1 MLQIYLEKNVKGKL
15 RGAEYIV
22 AVPTNITKV
31 EKKAFS
37 DIFYKSKLKPKSVLL
52 CEKPIADA
60 VGFGLDVS
68 EPTGIMIVDIGADT
82 TEISVI
88 SLGGLVLSDLLHYGG
103 NKIDESII
111 TYVKRK
117 YNLVI
122 GQKTAQAMKE
132 RLGSGVPGK
141 TETMGVVGR
150 DVVSG
155 LPVEIEMSAAV
166 VYEAIKDHLGTIC
179 NAIKMILEKTPPE
192 LSADIIDHGI
202 TLTGGG
208 GLLHGLVHPEGGH
221 ILLIRHPKDTYEGKC
236 PFHKNCVEGLAAG
249 PSIEARWGK
258 KAAELADRDEV
269 WEMEAYYIAQAIT
282 DYILSYSPQKII
294 LWGGVMHQ
302 EKLFGMVRKE
312 VLNLLNGYVAHET
325 ITEHIDQYIV
335 PPALGED
342 PGIMGAIKLG
352 LDALG

>member
-1 MLQIYLEKNVKGKL
+1 MLIGGIEAGGTKMVCAVGDESGKVMDRVSFPTRQPEETFRDLIDYFKGRDIQALGVGCFGPLDLNKNSKTYG
-15 RGAEYIV
+15 Y
-22 AVPTNITKV
+22 ITKTP
-31 EKKAFS
+31 KKGWEYC
-37 DIFYKSKLKPKSVLL
+37 DVVGTLKNALNVP
-52 CEKPIADA
+52 
-60 VGFGLDVS
+60 VGFDTDVNGAVLGEVTWGAAKGLDS
-68 EPTGIMIVDIGADT
+68 AIYITIGTGVG
-82 TEISVI
+82 V
-88 SLGGLVLSDLLHYGG
+88 GV
-103 NKIDESII
+103 
-111 TYVKRK
+111 YV
-117 YNLVI
+117 N
-122 GQKTAQAMKE
+122 
-132 RLGSGVPGK
+132 
-141 TETMGVVGR
+141 
-150 DVVSG
+150 
-155 LPVEIEMSAAV
+155 
-166 VYEAIKDHLGTIC
+166 
-179 NAIKMILEKTPPE
+179 
-192 LSADIIDHGI
+192 
-202 TLTGGG
+202 G

-312 VLNLLNGYVAHET
+312 VLNLLNGYVAHEM

>member
-1 MLQIYLEKNVKGKL
+1 MLIGGIEAGGTKMVCAVGDENGVVKD
-15 RGAEYIV
+15 RTSF
-22 AVPTNITKV
+22 PTRQPEETFADMIAYYRNWDIQALGIGCFGPLDLNRQSRTYGYITKTPKPGWGNCDIV
-31 EKKAFS
+31 GAF
-37 DIFYKSKLKPKSVLL
+37 K
-52 CEKPIADA
+52 DA
-60 VGFGLDVS
+60 LGVPVGFDTDVNGAVLGEVTWGAAKGLDS
-68 EPTGIMIVDIGADT
+68 AIYITIGTGVG
-82 TEISVI
+82 V
-88 SLGGLVLSDLLHYGG
+88 GV
-103 NKIDESII
+103 
-111 TYVKRK
+111 YV
-117 YNLVI
+117 N
-122 GQKTAQAMKE
+122 
-132 RLGSGVPGK
+132 
-141 TETMGVVGR
+141 
-150 DVVSG
+150 
-155 LPVEIEMSAAV
+155 
-166 VYEAIKDHLGTIC
+166 
-179 NAIKMILEKTPPE
+179 
-192 LSADIIDHGI
+192 
-202 TLTGGG
+202 G

-269 WEMEAYYIAQAIT
+269 GEMDAYYIAQAIT

-312 VLNLLNGYVAHET
+312 VLNLLNGYVAHEM

>member
-1 MLQIYLEKNVKGKL
+1 MLIGGIEAGGTKMVCAVGDENGVIKDRTSFPTRQPEETFADMIAYYKNWDIQALGIGCFGPVDLNRQSRTYG
-15 RGAEYIV
+15 Y
-22 AVPTNITKV
+22 ITKTPKPGWGNCDIV
-31 EKKAFS
+31 GAF
-37 DIFYKSKLKPKSVLL
+37 K
-52 CEKPIADA
+52 DA
-60 VGFGLDVS
+60 LGVPVGFDTDVNGAVLGEVTWGAAKGLDS
-68 EPTGIMIVDIGADT
+68 AIYITIGTGVG
-82 TEISVI
+82 V
-88 SLGGLVLSDLLHYGG
+88 GV
-103 NKIDESII
+103 
-111 TYVKRK
+111 YV
-117 YNLVI
+117 N
-122 GQKTAQAMKE
+122 
-132 RLGSGVPGK
+132 
-141 TETMGVVGR
+141 
-150 DVVSG
+150 
-155 LPVEIEMSAAV
+155 
-166 VYEAIKDHLGTIC
+166 
-179 NAIKMILEKTPPE
+179 
-192 LSADIIDHGI
+192 
-202 TLTGGG
+202 G

-312 VLNLLNGYVAHET
+312 VLNLLNGYVAHEM

>member
-1 MLQIYLEKNVKGKL
+1 MVCAVGDENGVVKD
-15 RGAEYIV
+15 RTSF
-22 AVPTNITKV
+22 PTRQPEETFADMIAYYRNWDIQALGIGCFGPLDLNRQSRTYGYITKTPKPGWGNCDIV
-31 EKKAFS
+31 GAF
-37 DIFYKSKLKPKSVLL
+37 K
-52 CEKPIADA
+52 DA
-60 VGFGLDVS
+60 LGVPVGFDTDVNGAVLGEVTWGAAKGLDS
-68 EPTGIMIVDIGADT
+68 AIYITIGTGVG
-82 TEISVI
+82 V
-88 SLGGLVLSDLLHYGG
+88 GV
-103 NKIDESII
+103 
-111 TYVKRK
+111 YV
-117 YNLVI
+117 N
-122 GQKTAQAMKE
+122 
-132 RLGSGVPGK
+132 
-141 TETMGVVGR
+141 
-150 DVVSG
+150 
-155 LPVEIEMSAAV
+155 
-166 VYEAIKDHLGTIC
+166 
-179 NAIKMILEKTPPE
+179 
-192 LSADIIDHGI
+192 
-202 TLTGGG
+202 G

-282 DYILSYSPQKII
+282 DYIFSYSPQKII

-312 VLNLLNGYVAHET
+312 VLNLLNGYVAHEM

>member
-1 MLQIYLEKNVKGKL
+1 MVC
-15 RGAEYIV
+15 
-22 AVPTNITKV
+22 AVGDENGVIKDRTSFPTRQPEETFADMIAYYRNWDIQALGIGCFGPVDLNRQSRTYGYITKTPKPGWGNCDIV
-31 EKKAFS
+31 GAF
-37 DIFYKSKLKPKSVLL
+37 K
-52 CEKPIADA
+52 DA
-60 VGFGLDVS
+60 LGVPVGFDTDVNGAVLGEVTWGAAKGLDS
-68 EPTGIMIVDIGADT
+68 AIYITIGTGVG
-82 TEISVI
+82 V
-88 SLGGLVLSDLLHYGG
+88 GV
-103 NKIDESII
+103 
-111 TYVKRK
+111 YV
-117 YNLVI
+117 N
-122 GQKTAQAMKE
+122 
-132 RLGSGVPGK
+132 
-141 TETMGVVGR
+141 
-150 DVVSG
+150 
-155 LPVEIEMSAAV
+155 
-166 VYEAIKDHLGTIC
+166 
-179 NAIKMILEKTPPE
+179 
-192 LSADIIDHGI
+192 
-202 TLTGGG
+202 G

-282 DYILSYSPQKII
+282 DYIFSYSPQKII

-312 VLNLLNGYVAHET
+312 VLNLLNGYVAHEM

>member
-1 MLQIYLEKNVKGKL
+1 MPPVSCIMDSNC
-15 RGAEYIV
+15 
-22 AVPTNITKV
+22 TNIILSRRRKHVNRRNRGRNWDIQALGIGCFGPLDLNRQSRTYGYITKTPKPGWGNCDIV
-31 EKKAFS
+31 GAF
-37 DIFYKSKLKPKSVLL
+37 K
-52 CEKPIADA
+52 DA
-60 VGFGLDVS
+60 LGVPVGFDTDVNGAVLGEVTWGAAKGLDS
-68 EPTGIMIVDIGADT
+68 AIYITIGTGVG
-82 TEISVI
+82 V
-88 SLGGLVLSDLLHYGG
+88 GV
-103 NKIDESII
+103 
-111 TYVKRK
+111 YV
-117 YNLVI
+117 N
-122 GQKTAQAMKE
+122 
-132 RLGSGVPGK
+132 
-141 TETMGVVGR
+141 
-150 DVVSG
+150 
-155 LPVEIEMSAAV
+155 
-166 VYEAIKDHLGTIC
+166 
-179 NAIKMILEKTPPE
+179 
-192 LSADIIDHGI
+192 
-202 TLTGGG
+202 G

-312 VLNLLNGYVAHET
+312 VLNLLNGYVAHEM

-342 PGIMGAIKLG
+342 PGIKLG

>member
-1 MLQIYLEKNVKGKL
+1 MLIGGIEAGGTKMVC
-15 RGAEYIV
+15 
-22 AVPTNITKV
+22 AVGDENGVIKDRTSFPTRQPEETFADMIAYYRNWDIQALGIGCFGPVDLNRQSRTYGYITKTPKPGWGNCDIV
-31 EKKAFS
+31 GAF
-37 DIFYKSKLKPKSVLL
+37 K
-52 CEKPIADA
+52 DA
-60 VGFGLDVS
+60 LGVPVGFDTDVNGAVLGEVTWGAAKGLDS
-68 EPTGIMIVDIGADT
+68 AIYITIGTGVG
-82 TEISVI
+82 V
-88 SLGGLVLSDLLHYGG
+88 GV
-103 NKIDESII
+103 
-111 TYVKRK
+111 YV
-117 YNLVI
+117 N
-122 GQKTAQAMKE
+122 
-132 RLGSGVPGK
+132 
-141 TETMGVVGR
+141 
-150 DVVSG
+150 
-155 LPVEIEMSAAV
+155 
-166 VYEAIKDHLGTIC
+166 
-179 NAIKMILEKTPPE
+179 
-192 LSADIIDHGI
+192 
-202 TLTGGG
+202 G

-312 VLNLLNGYVAHET
+312 VLNLLNGYVAHEM

>member
-1 MLQIYLEKNVKGKL
+1 MLIGGIEAGDTKMVC
-15 RGAEYIV
+15 
-22 AVPTNITKV
+22 AVGDENGVIKDRTSFPTRQPEETFADMIAYYRNWDIQALGIGCFGPLDLNRQSRTYGYITKTPKPGWGNCDIV
-31 EKKAFS
+31 GAF
-37 DIFYKSKLKPKSVLL
+37 K
-52 CEKPIADA
+52 DA
-60 VGFGLDVS
+60 LGVPVGFDTDVNGAVLGEVTWGAAKGLDS
-68 EPTGIMIVDIGADT
+68 AIYITIGTGVG
-82 TEISVI
+82 V
-88 SLGGLVLSDLLHYGG
+88 GV
-103 NKIDESII
+103 
-111 TYVKRK
+111 YV
-117 YNLVI
+117 N
-122 GQKTAQAMKE
+122 
-132 RLGSGVPGK
+132 
-141 TETMGVVGR
+141 
-150 DVVSG
+150 
-155 LPVEIEMSAAV
+155 
-166 VYEAIKDHLGTIC
+166 
-179 NAIKMILEKTPPE
+179 
-192 LSADIIDHGI
+192 
-202 TLTGGG
+202 G

-282 DYILSYSPQKII
+282 DYIFSYSPQKII

-312 VLNLLNGYVAHET
+312 VLNLLNGYVAHEM

>member
-1 MLQIYLEKNVKGKL
+1 MLIGGIEAGGTKMVC
-15 RGAEYIV
+15 
-22 AVPTNITKV
+22 AVGDENGVIKDRTSFPTRQPEETFADMIAYYRNWDIQALGIGCFGPLDLNRQSRTYGYITKTPKPGWGNCDIV
-31 EKKAFS
+31 GAF
-37 DIFYKSKLKPKSVLL
+37 K
-52 CEKPIADA
+52 DA
-60 VGFGLDVS
+60 LGVPVGFDTDVNGAVLGEVTWGAAKGLDS
-68 EPTGIMIVDIGADT
+68 AIYITIGTGVG
-82 TEISVI
+82 V
-88 SLGGLVLSDLLHYGG
+88 GV
-103 NKIDESII
+103 
-111 TYVKRK
+111 YV
-117 YNLVI
+117 N
-122 GQKTAQAMKE
+122 
-132 RLGSGVPGK
+132 
-141 TETMGVVGR
+141 
-150 DVVSG
+150 
-155 LPVEIEMSAAV
+155 
-166 VYEAIKDHLGTIC
+166 
-179 NAIKMILEKTPPE
+179 
-192 LSADIIDHGI
+192 
-202 TLTGGG
+202 G

-221 ILLIRHPKDTYEGKC
+221 ILLIRHPRDTYEGKC

-325 ITEHIDQYIV
+325 ITEQIDQYIV

>member
-1 MLQIYLEKNVKGKL
+1 MLIGGIEAGGTKMVCAVGDENGVIKDRTSFPTRQPEETFADMIAYYKNWDIQALGIGCFGPL
-15 RGAEYIV
+15 DLNRQSRTYGY
-22 AVPTNITKV
+22 ITKTPKPGWGNCDV
-31 EKKAFS
+31 VGAF
-37 DIFYKSKLKPKSVLL
+37 K
-52 CEKPIADA
+52 DA
-60 VGFGLDVS
+60 LGVPVGFDTDVNGAVLGEVTWGAAKGLDS
-68 EPTGIMIVDIGADT
+68 AIYITIGTGVG
-82 TEISVI
+82 V
-88 SLGGLVLSDLLHYGG
+88 GV
-103 NKIDESII
+103 
-111 TYVKRK
+111 YV
-117 YNLVI
+117 N
-122 GQKTAQAMKE
+122 
-132 RLGSGVPGK
+132 
-141 TETMGVVGR
+141 
-150 DVVSG
+150 
-155 LPVEIEMSAAV
+155 
-166 VYEAIKDHLGTIC
+166 
-179 NAIKMILEKTPPE
+179 
-192 LSADIIDHGI
+192 
-202 TLTGGG
+202 G

-269 WEMEAYYIAQAIT
+269 WEMEVYYIAQAIT

>member
-1 MLQIYLEKNVKGKL
+1 MLIGGIEAGGTKMVC
-15 RGAEYIV
+15 
-22 AVPTNITKV
+22 AVGDENGVIKDRTSFPTRQPEETFADMIAYYRNWDIQALGIGCFGPVDLNRQSRTYGYITKTPKPGWGNCDIV
-31 EKKAFS
+31 GAF
-37 DIFYKSKLKPKSVLL
+37 K
-52 CEKPIADA
+52 DA
-60 VGFGLDVS
+60 LGVPVGFDTDVNGAVLGEVTWGAAKGLDS
-68 EPTGIMIVDIGADT
+68 AIYITIGTGVG
-82 TEISVI
+82 V
-88 SLGGLVLSDLLHYGG
+88 GV
-103 NKIDESII
+103 
-111 TYVKRK
+111 YV
-117 YNLVI
+117 N
-122 GQKTAQAMKE
+122 
-132 RLGSGVPGK
+132 
-141 TETMGVVGR
+141 
-150 DVVSG
+150 
-155 LPVEIEMSAAV
+155 
-166 VYEAIKDHLGTIC
+166 
-179 NAIKMILEKTPPE
+179 
-192 LSADIIDHGI
+192 
-202 TLTGGG
+202 G

-269 WEMEAYYIAQAIT
+269 WDMEAYYIAQAIT

>member
-1 MLQIYLEKNVKGKL
+1 MLIGGIEAGGTKMVCAVGDENGVVKD
-15 RGAEYIV
+15 RTSF
-22 AVPTNITKV
+22 PTRQPEETFADMIAYYRNWDIQALGIGCFGPVDLNRQSRTYGYITKTPKPGWGNCDIV
-31 EKKAFS
+31 GAF
-37 DIFYKSKLKPKSVLL
+37 K
-52 CEKPIADA
+52 DA
-60 VGFGLDVS
+60 LGVPVGFDTDVNGAVLGEVTWGAAKGLDS
-68 EPTGIMIVDIGADT
+68 AIYITIGTGVG
-82 TEISVI
+82 V
-88 SLGGLVLSDLLHYGG
+88 GV
-103 NKIDESII
+103 
-111 TYVKRK
+111 YV
-117 YNLVI
+117 N
-122 GQKTAQAMKE
+122 
-132 RLGSGVPGK
+132 
-141 TETMGVVGR
+141 
-150 DVVSG
+150 
-155 LPVEIEMSAAV
+155 
-166 VYEAIKDHLGTIC
+166 
-179 NAIKMILEKTPPE
+179 
-192 LSADIIDHGI
+192 
-202 TLTGGG
+202 G

-282 DYILSYSPQKII
+282 DYIFSYSPQKII

-312 VLNLLNGYVAHET
+312 VLNLLNGYVAHEM

>member
-1 MLQIYLEKNVKGKL
+1 MLIGGIEAGGTKMVCAVGDENGVVKD
-15 RGAEYIV
+15 RTSF
-22 AVPTNITKV
+22 PTRQPEETFADMIAYYRNWDIQALGIGCFGPLDLNRQSRTYGYITKTPKPGWGNCDIV
-31 EKKAFS
+31 GAF
-37 DIFYKSKLKPKSVLL
+37 K
-52 CEKPIADA
+52 DA
-60 VGFGLDVS
+60 LGVPVGFDTDVNGAVLGEVTWGAAKGLDS
-68 EPTGIMIVDIGADT
+68 AIYITIGTGVG
-82 TEISVI
+82 V
-88 SLGGLVLSDLLHYGG
+88 GV
-103 NKIDESII
+103 
-111 TYVKRK
+111 YV
-117 YNLVI
+117 N
-122 GQKTAQAMKE
+122 
-132 RLGSGVPGK
+132 
-141 TETMGVVGR
+141 
-150 DVVSG
+150 
-155 LPVEIEMSAAV
+155 
-166 VYEAIKDHLGTIC
+166 
-179 NAIKMILEKTPPE
+179 
-192 LSADIIDHGI
+192 
-202 TLTGGG
+202 G

-282 DYILSYSPQKII
+282 DYIFSYSPQKII

-312 VLNLLNGYVAHET
+312 VLNLLNGYVAHEM
-325 ITEHIDQYIV
+325 ITEYIDQYIV

>member
-1 MLQIYLEKNVKGKL
+1 MLIGGIEAGGTKMVC
-15 RGAEYIV
+15 
-22 AVPTNITKV
+22 AVGDENGVIKDRTSFPTRQPEETFADMIAYYRNWDIQALGIGCFGPLDLNRQSRTYGYITKTPKPGWGNCDIV
-31 EKKAFS
+31 GAF
-37 DIFYKSKLKPKSVLL
+37 K
-52 CEKPIADA
+52 DA
-60 VGFGLDVS
+60 LGVPVGFDTDVNGAVLGEVTWGAAKGLDS
-68 EPTGIMIVDIGADT
+68 AIYITIGTGVG
-82 TEISVI
+82 V
-88 SLGGLVLSDLLHYGG
+88 GV
-103 NKIDESII
+103 
-111 TYVKRK
+111 YV
-117 YNLVI
+117 N
-122 GQKTAQAMKE
+122 
-132 RLGSGVPGK
+132 
-141 TETMGVVGR
+141 
-150 DVVSG
+150 
-155 LPVEIEMSAAV
+155 
-166 VYEAIKDHLGTIC
+166 
-179 NAIKMILEKTPPE
+179 
-192 LSADIIDHGI
+192 
-202 TLTGGG
+202 G

-282 DYILSYSPQKII
+282 DCIFSYSPQKII

-312 VLNLLNGYVAHET
+312 VLNLLNGYVAHEM

>member
-1 MLQIYLEKNVKGKL
+1 MVCAVGDENGVVKD
-15 RGAEYIV
+15 RTSF
-22 AVPTNITKV
+22 PTRQPEETFADMIAYYRNWDIQALGIGCFGPVDLNRQSRTYGYITKTPKPGWGNCDIV
-31 EKKAFS
+31 GAF
-37 DIFYKSKLKPKSVLL
+37 K
-52 CEKPIADA
+52 DA
-60 VGFGLDVS
+60 LGVPVGFDTDVNGAVLGEVTWGAAKGLDS
-68 EPTGIMIVDIGADT
+68 AIYITIGTGVG
-82 TEISVI
+82 V
-88 SLGGLVLSDLLHYGG
+88 GV
-103 NKIDESII
+103 
-111 TYVKRK
+111 YV
-117 YNLVI
+117 N
-122 GQKTAQAMKE
+122 
-132 RLGSGVPGK
+132 
-141 TETMGVVGR
+141 
-150 DVVSG
+150 
-155 LPVEIEMSAAV
+155 
-166 VYEAIKDHLGTIC
+166 
-179 NAIKMILEKTPPE
+179 
-192 LSADIIDHGI
+192 
-202 TLTGGG
+202 G